1 MKNSQFLLVA
11 PVLISALALTGCASQ
26 SSSGNVYREGDT
38 LQAQTVQMGT
48 VESVREVTIEGKNS
62 GVGGAAGTVIGG
74 IAGSNIGQG
83 RGSAVGSVL
92 GAVAGGL
99 LGKKAE
105 DGVVTRPGLEIT
117 VQLDSGGMRAYVQD
131 ADVRF
136 RAGDRVRIV
145 SGNGKSR
152 VTY

>member
-1 MKNSQFLLVA
+1 MKHTRLILTT
-11 PVLISALALTGCASQ
+11 PILISTLVMAGCASQ
-26 SSSGNVYREGDT
+26 SSSGNVYREGET
-38 LQAQTVQMGT
+38 MQAQTVQMGT
-48 VESVREVTIEGKNS
+48 VESVRQVTIEGKNS

-131 ADVRF
+131 ADVQF

-145 SGNGKSR
+145 SGNGKAR

>member
-1 MKNSQFLLVA
+1 M
-11 PVLISALALTGCASQ
+11 
-26 SSSGNVYREGDT
+26 
-38 LQAQTVQMGT
+38 QAQTVPMGT
-48 VESVREVTIEGKNS
+48 VESVRQVTIEGKNS

-83 RGSAVGSVL
+83 RGSAVGSVF

-131 ADVRF
+131 ADVQF

-145 SGNGKSR
+145 SGNGKAR